1 MFGGKPEEV
10 SQLRYILSSSS
21 QNPLAA
27 FSPRDSRQQP
37 QDMTDAGG
45 TYAPRKNLQH
55 QSGFA
60 TSNSEFQLCFNS
72 ASSNQSNS
80 AHVQNGSSGGAL
92 PEWALSAQQRNNSAA
107 SLASSSAAGAPTNTQ
122 VKMTGWMN
130 DRRLHSGSVSNLA
143 AAAGDKQG
151 FSVNGA
157 QQSGLLAKNTDAT
170 ADENGVL
177 SSQWKLVY
185 SYEY

>member
-10 SQLRYILSSSS
+10 SQLRNILSSSS

-27 FSPRDSRQQP
+27 SSPRDSRQLP
-37 QDMTDAGG
+37 QDATDASGA
-45 TYAPRKNLQH
+45 YALRKNSQH

-60 TSNSEFQLCFNS
+60 TSNSEFQLRFNS
-72 ASSNQSNS
+72 ASSNQANS
-80 AHVQNGSSGGAL
+80 ARVQNGSSGGAL

-107 SLASSSAAGAPTNTQ
+107 SLASSSTAGAPTNPQ

-130 DRRLHSGSVSNLA
+130 DRRLHSGSV
-143 AAAGDKQG
+143 
-151 FSVNGA
+151 VNGA
-157 QQSGLLAKNTDAT
+157 QQSGLRAKNTDAT

-177 SSQWKLVY
+177 SSLL
-185 SYEY
+185 YEYYAISILVLIYYEYTHFREN